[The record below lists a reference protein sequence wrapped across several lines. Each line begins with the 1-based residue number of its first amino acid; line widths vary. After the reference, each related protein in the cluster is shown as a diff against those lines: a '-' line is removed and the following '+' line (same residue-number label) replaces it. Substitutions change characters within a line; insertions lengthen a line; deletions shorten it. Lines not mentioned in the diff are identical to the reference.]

1 MWMYPLAIACGN
13 TFVLKPSEKDP
24 SAANFSAE
32 LLAEAGLPDGVL
44 QVVTGGART
53 GATLVA
59 HPGVDKVSFTGSSAT
74 GRLVLRSA
82 ADSMKRVSVELGG
95 KSPNIVF
102 PDADLAAAIAG
113 VVWVNDSQIAPVQ
126 TPWGDFKHSGI
137 GRELGPRGLEDY
149 VEAKHI
155 YLNHA

>member
-1 MWMYPLAIACGN
+1 MRLP
-13 TFVLKPSEKDP
+13 
-24 SAANFSAE
+24 E
-32 LLAEAGLPDGVL
+32 LLAEAGLL

-126 TPWGDFKHSGI
+126 TPWGGFTQSASGVSSALAGWRTT
-137 GRELGPRGLEDY
+137 GRPSTSISTTRKEPLP
-149 VEAKHI
+149 EAVDSCQPSI
-155 YLNHA
+155 NYCRRN

>member
-1 MWMYPLAIACGN
+1 MRLP
-13 TFVLKPSEKDP
+13 
-24 SAANFSAE
+24 E
-32 LLAEAGLPDGVL
+32 LLAEAGLL

-59 HPGVDKVSFTGSSAT
+59 HPGVDQVSFTGSSAT

-126 TPWGDFKHSGI
+126 TPWGGFTQSGI